1 MEFKS
6 HRIGGAMRQP
16 VNTSA
21 PHISRVF
28 IFESFVIVSRLHL
41 FEYYGIN
48 HITINRRLLV
58 IIVES
63 GINHGRNE
71 IRETKISIKDENKYR
86 IKFSSKSSLKNF
98 QVQMKLEA
106 DSLANLIEHD
116 YFIFTN
122 KQKV

>member
-1 MEFKS
+1 
-6 HRIGGAMRQP
+6 MRQP

-98 QVQMKLEA
+98 QIQIKLDA
-106 DSLANLIEHD
+106 NSLANLIELD
-116 YFIFTN
+116 YFIFIN

>member
-41 FEYYGIN
+41 FEYYGRN

-63 GINHGRNE
+63 SRNGIGE
-71 IRETKISIKDENKYR
+71 IPWIKDENKYR

-98 QVQMKLEA
+98 QIQMKLDA

>member
-1 MEFKS
+1 
-6 HRIGGAMRQP
+6 MRQP

-71 IRETKISIKDENKYR
+71 IREILSKMKIN
-86 IKFSSKSSLKNF
+86 
-98 QVQMKLEA
+98 
-106 DSLANLIEHD
+106 IE
-116 YFIFTN
+116 
-122 KQKV
+122 